1 VIRNLL
7 WDLDGTLFDTYP
19 AITYAISKSLNELGG
34 TLALNV
40 IEGLARESIGHCLE
54 TLAAR
59 FGLDPNLLRTRY
71 AENYRG
77 LPLANQPPFPGARE
91 TCAFIRQNG
100 RHNIIITH
108 REVTSCH
115 LLLETHKMSA
125 LFDDIFSTEQGYPRK
140 PAPEMILAALGKY
153 NLDPAKTLMIGDRII
168 DIQAGQ
174 AAGTQT
180 CLIADAK
187 IATSANLHVSSLLH
201 LLSHLEAQNAH
212 A

>member
-1 VIRNLL
+1 VIKNLL

-19 AITYAISKSLNELGG
+19 AITYAISKSINELGG
-34 TLALNV
+34 TIALNV

-59 FGLDPNLLRTRY
+59 FRLDPNLLRTRY

-77 LPLANQPPFPGARE
+77 LPLGNQPPFPGARE

-100 RHNIIITH
+100 GHNIIITH

-153 NLDPAKTLMIGDRII
+153 NLDPAKTLMIGDRVI

-174 AAGTQT
+174 AAGVAT
-180 CLIADAK
+180 CLFGQADA
-187 IATSANLHVSSLLH
+187 SSLPSLH
-201 LLSHLEAQNAH
+201 IQEYDELLTNLDELSNK
-212 A
+212 